1 MIIRR
6 ASTDDAV
13 AIATI
18 HRTSRR
24 YAMPWL
30 PIVHTPDEDVDYFR
44 KDVLPNQVVYVADRA
59 GFPIGFIAFTET
71 WLNHLYI
78 AQAYLRHGIGS
89 KLISIAKTETKTLNL
104 WTFQRNQA
112 ARDFYAR
119 HGFVEV
125 ELTDGRSNEE
135 QTPDVRMIWTA

>member
-6 ASTDDAV
+6 ATADDAV

-24 YAMPWL
+24 SAMPWL
-30 PIVHTPDEDVDYFR
+30 PVIHTPDEDVDYFR
-44 KDVLPNQVVYVADRA
+44 NEVLPNQAVYIADKA
-59 GFPIGFIAFTET
+59 ESPIGFIAFTET

-78 AQAYLRHGIGS
+78 APVDLRRGIGS
-89 KLISIAKTETKTLNL
+89 KLLSIVKTETTTLNL

-135 QTPDVRMIWTA
+135 KTPDVRMIWTA